1 MTRSLARSLR
11 LFRARALT
19 RFGPPLS
26 LASPP
31 AACRGEPYNNKCDVW
46 SLGVILFELLTLEL
60 PFHAGNM
67 PALIMQ
73 IVNAVR

>member
-1 MTRSLARSLR
+1 
-11 LFRARALT
+11 
-19 RFGPPLS
+19 
-26 LASPP
+26 
-31 AACRGEPYNNKCDVW
+31 VW